1 MLVVVLLG
9 MPFAHAPQLA
19 ASVVMVHFR
28 QLPAVFIE
36 VHVACRVDV
45 TFARLDLG
53 HHFPD
58 AVQFVAGQVL
68 IDMTGLEDVG
78 VLEVG

>member
-1 MLVVVLLG
+1 MVVLLG
-9 MPFAHAPQLA
+9 MPFADAPQLA
-19 ASVVMVHFR
+19 ASVVMVHLR

-36 VHVACRVDV
+36 VHVARGVDV
-45 TFARLDLG
+45 TLAWLDLG
-53 HHFPD
+53 NHFPD

-78 VLEVG
+78 VLEGR